1 MTLLSQVS
9 RHKPRPRRVL
19 LYGTHGIG
27 KSTFGAM
34 APKPVFI
41 TTEDGVRDIDV
52 PAFPLAKS
60 VADVFQAVDELANQP
75 HDFQTVILDSA
86 DWFEQLAWQFICQQQ
101 GKESIAEIPFGRG
114 YEQSAEMFRDLLRQF
129 TKLDML
135 VILIAHAKVEKFENP
150 SANSYDRY
158 SPKVH
163 KHVNGTI
170 QEWADEVLFANY
182 KVYTRDVE
190 EGFNRSR
197 TLGIGQG
204 DRIIYTTERPGHL
217 AKNRLGLPDE
227 LPLAFAEY
235 WKFVSQPTVSV

>member
-1 MTLLSQVS
+1 M
-9 RHKPRPRRVL
+9 L

-34 APKPVFI
+34 APSPVFI
-41 TTEDGVRDIDV
+41 PTEDGIRDIDV
-52 PAFPLAKS
+52 PAFPLATS
-60 VADVFQAVDELANQP
+60 VADVFQAVSELASED
-75 HDFQTVILDSA
+75 HAFQTVVIDSV
-86 DWFEQLAWQFICQQQ
+86 DWFEQLCWQFICSQQ
-101 GKESIAEIPFGRG
+101 GKESIAEVPFGRG
-114 YEQSAEMFRDLLRQF
+114 YEQSAEMMRDLLRQLS
-129 TKLDML
+129 KLDML
-135 VILIAHAKVEKFENP
+135 VILLAHAKVEKFENP

-190 EGFNRSR
+190 EGFNRTR

-204 DRIIYTTERPGHL
+204 DRVIYTTERPGHL
-217 AKNRLGLPDE
+217 AKNRLSLPDE
-227 LPLAFAEY
+227 IPLAFASY
-235 WKFVSQPTVSV
+235 WEHVNKTNPVSV